1 MQDDSNDLP
10 GQEEYYLDQVL
21 ICAFEKRKMF
31 QTQTS
36 KVIHGSLW
44 ANETKPIKPPLPE
57 QPCSF
62 LEYKH
67 CSDLYINGYKVEWQ
81 FCKLIKNWKPNS
93 NVFWF
98 SVWLDVGS
106 REICFCFF
114 FFNLSM
120 TQFSY
125 QIEIMLDLVPQI
137 RVWSMYHHPVLDRAS
152 LVAQTIRNLLAMQ
165 ETLVWS
171 LGWED
176 RLEEGMATNSSTL
189 AWRIPWTEEP
199 GGLQSMGS
207 QRVS

>member
-1 MQDDSNDLP
+1 MLKNPRLQGRRLKETGVQSLGQEDPLEEETATHSSILAWRIPQTEEAGGLQSTGSQRVRHDWPRMQDDSNDLP
-10 GQEEYYLDQVL
+10 GQEECYLDQVL

-44 ANETKPIKPPLPE
+44 ANETKPIKPPLPG

-81 FCKLIKNWKPNS
+81 LCKLIKNWKPNS

-114 FFNLSM
+114 FLISRCLS
-120 TQFSY
+120 F
-125 QIEIMLDLVPQI
+125 P
-137 RVWSMYHHPVLDRAS
+137 
-152 LVAQTIRNLLAMQ
+152 TI
-165 ETLVWS
+165 
-171 LGWED
+171 
-176 RLEEGMATNSSTL
+176 
-189 AWRIPWTEEP
+189 
-199 GGLQSMGS
+199 
-207 QRVS
+207 